1 MEVNEVITKFQE
13 FVERNC
19 QTELFEN
26 IRHGKHVL
34 IIDFQELCKFNLDVS
49 EELLDKPEETLKA
62 FELAIKNFDLGENA
76 NDIKQITVRVKNLPK
91 EQYIL
96 IRNIRSNHL
105 GKFIW
110 TEGVVRQKSDVRPQV
125 TSARFECPSCGNII
139 PVLQLE
145 KKFKEPSRCN
155 CGRNGKFK
163 MISKELVDA
172 QGIVLEESTK
182 DMEGGEQPKRINI
195 FLKNDLVSPMSEKR
209 TNPGNNIR
217 VVGIIKEVPIILKTG
232 GQSTKFDLLVEANC
246 VEGVEEDYSN
256 IEILA
261 EDEERIKVLASDPL
275 IYEKLTSSLA
285 PGIFGHSKVKEALC
299 LQFVGGITKHREDGV
314 KTRGDIHI
322 LLIGDPGC
330 GKCVSGDT
338 NIIIENGEIIAIKSF
353 YENQMELGN
362 NSRYKNLKIF
372 SINEKGLTKTY
383 TSTNVCR
390 RKAPQK
396 IIKIVT
402 NTGNEINVTKEHPLF
417 TTKNGLILA
426 KEAMEYKIGEYIAL
440 PSRIN
445 VNGELQTITGVQNK
459 ILKSNANNKVKYNMN
474 DVFDANFAR
483 LAGYLLGDGYVKFR
497 KTTGIISFT
506 NNDNDLLNDFE
517 KLMQTVFNVRVS
529 KRKRIGSYEYY
540 VSSIELV
547 RILHTIWPSITELS
561 GKKGI
566 SRIITTSPNYV
577 LKEFIKSLFDCEAH
591 VRKDGRVIEFSSKSK
606 EMSYNLK
613 YLLLRFGVI
622 SQINGEM
629 KCATNTKNRIKRKYY
644 RLRISGED
652 VNKYYEHIGFTS
664 VQKQKRLINCT
675 NSNKKLNTNI
685 KIVPNVKELLI
696 TLRKKYGLSQFS
708 FPVIKST
715 YQHYEKGDRFPSY
728 EKLKKLAAFYKNI
741 SKDDLLIEDYKLI
754 PVKKEYDSEHFYS
767 AENEEI
773 IMNKLKTIVEFEG
786 PIHENEAWKRVIKY
800 WNISSIGS
808 KIRDILLSIEIFC
821 IDDNFF
827 EKRGEFYYPMNMTK
841 YPVRKRISEEAIR
854 NVRLVSPEEI
864 GEATLIVL
872 KREFNIPKNEL
883 IIQTARLLGFKR
895 ITEQCVVMY

>member
-145 KKFKEPSRCN
+145 KKFKEP
-155 CGRNGKFK
+155 
-163 MISKELVDA
+163 
-172 QGIVLEESTK
+172 TK

-402 NTGNEINVTKEHPLF
+402 NTGNEINVTKEHHLF

-644 RLRISGED
+644 RLRISCED

-675 NSNKKLNTNI
+675 NSNKK
-685 KIVPNVKELLI
+685 
-696 TLRKKYGLSQFS
+696 
-708 FPVIKST
+708 
-715 YQHYEKGDRFPSY
+715 
-728 EKLKKLAAFYKNI
+728 
-741 SKDDLLIEDYKLI
+741 
-754 PVKKEYDSEHFYS
+754 
-767 AENEEI
+767 
-773 IMNKLKTIVEFEG
+773 
-786 PIHENEAWKRVIKY
+786 
-800 WNISSIGS
+800 
-808 KIRDILLSIEIFC
+808 
-821 IDDNFF
+821 
-827 EKRGEFYYPMNMTK
+827 
-841 YPVRKRISEEAIR
+841 
-854 NVRLVSPEEI
+854 
-864 GEATLIVL
+864 
-872 KREFNIPKNEL
+872 
-883 IIQTARLLGFKR
+883 
-895 ITEQCVVMY
+895 